1 MGKEITVTSAEQMC
15 DLMCG
20 KPEYDENCWDIN
32 VEMSVTITMQD
43 IDDILTTAFEGG
55 INYWCSE
62 VRVDGDYLGE
72 YASEQISR
80 HGGLYL
86 TDSEDEQVYYLEINS
101 FLNGLKLYLKD
112 HPELIEY
119 GRIDTCNVDA
129 NVADCIVQLAIFK
142 EVVYA

>member
-1 MGKEITVTSAEQMC
+1 MNREIIDPTNEELC

-20 KPEYDENCWDIN
+20 KPEEDETWDIN
-32 VEMSVTITMQD
+32 IEIPVNITMQD

-55 INYWCSE
+55 INYWCES
-62 VRVDGDYLGE
+62 VKVDGEYLGE

-86 TDSEDEQVYYLEINS
+86 TDAEDDQVYYLEINS

-112 HPELIEY
+112 NPELVEN
-119 GRIDTCNVDA
+119 GTIDTCNVDA
-129 NVADCIVQLAIFK
+129 DVADCIVQLAIFK
-142 EVVYA
+142 EVVYG